1 MALKSKER
9 LDDMIDLFNDETET
23 AAEKRGIVETPKKRS
38 AGRKKLDT
46 PTPKAYM
53 QLNIYGYEDY
63 LYRMSQVQKK
73 TMTSYVLE
81 LIQKDMEANAAAY
94 EGLKL
99 IPSLNKPP
107 RKAKNT
113 KAKKVESDKLAPD
126 EIIIEF

>member
-1 MALKSKER
+1 M
-9 LDDMIDLFNDETET
+9 
-23 AAEKRGIVETPKKRS
+23 
-38 AGRKKLDT
+38 DT